1 MKNDRYNV
9 VYKLADAYYKKSK
22 AKNSILTC
30 AIAMSI
36 FLIYSV
42 FAIISGKMD
51 ADYLLYARNGGEIT
65 STYLENASK
74 EQYENIKELDYIQE
88 LGIKKYVG
96 YAKVNQMDEGI
107 VEYLD
112 KTGFEKLVKPAY
124 TEIHGKYPEKV
135 NEIMLPMRWLREYG
149 IDNPKIGMNIIM
161 QIRNKE
167 TGEEYENKAMVLSGY
182 YTDHVDSGINVP
194 IAYVSYKYLNERK
207 MDIFPVDE
215 IMLLQSNLYNAFSI
229 EQQLYQDIEM
239 LDDQQQFI
247 GQNTL
252 ARQSMEDLF
261 GTYLVMVCCILIILI
276 SAFLLIYNVV
286 NISVRREIRQY
297 GLLKTLG
304 CSLKKIK
311 KVVRLQTEKILFCGV
326 ITGGILGVG
335 AVRILLR
342 GTLERLFLKGK
353 GEADSVSTFY
363 LGYLLLAVGIVSLTT
378 IFATNLAVKK
388 IVRLSAVESMR
399 YSEYSRC
406 ISAHHTHPT
415 HPTKGTSILWMA
427 WRNVKRIP
435 TKFIISIFSLCIGY
449 TAALG
454 ALVITVGTDTT
465 NNILKNPDF
474 KISSVIEMHMI
485 SEYIPKEYTDQT
497 PVIPENEIEVIKAI
511 EGIEK
516 VNLSKG
522 GFAVIH
528 PQEDKALSPKMKASM
543 GNSREEFA
551 TLQIVDQKYIK
562 ELEKYV
568 QKYKMPA
575 DIETLKKGEGVIL
588 LHHHELSP
596 VLEQEVKKI
605 QGSNISFYTLDSY
618 GKKGNEKIKL
628 GEMKC
633 VGYMDLKN
641 KHFPNLQ
648 MTTNGTNIVYFI
660 ISQKGFEKLG
670 MDEKYF
676 AISLKVDPVKEP
688 VIKQNVEKLVQ
699 NVNKKSQ
706 EWNQLLLYSNSEL
719 LASAQNYI
727 KVTNLILGTLG
738 IILLAIGIMNYWNTI
753 ITGIQTRKHELV
765 MMESIGMTG
774 KQLRILLIAE
784 GIWHWGIV
792 ILLVG
797 TVGYGILWLMGKSIK
812 KELVYFRFYFPWKLF
827 LILAIVLLIVTILIA
842 ELIYYETKKGSIAE
856 RLRLDVE

>member
-22 AKNSILTC
+22 AKNRILTC

-74 EQYENIKELDYIQE
+74 KQYESIKGLAYIQE
-88 LGIKKYVG
+88 LGIKKYIG
-96 YAKVNQMDEGI
+96 YAKVNKTDDGI

-112 KTGFEKLVKPAY
+112 KTGFEKLVMPAY
-124 TEIHGKYPEKV
+124 GEIHGKYPEKV
-135 NEIMLPMRWLREYG
+135 NEIMLPIRWLKEYG
-149 IDNPKIGMNIIM
+149 IDNPKIGMGITM
-161 QIRNKE
+161 QIQNKE
-167 TGEEYENKAMVLSGY
+167 TGDEYENKAMILSGY
-182 YTDHVDSGINVP
+182 YTDYVDPGINAP
-194 IAYVSYKYLNERK
+194 IAYVSYEYLNEQK

-215 IMLLQSNLYNAFSI
+215 IMLLQSNLYDAFSI
-229 EQQLYQDIEM
+229 EEQLYQDVEM
-239 LDDQQQFI
+239 LDEQQQFI

-252 ARQSMEDLF
+252 ARQSVQDLF
-261 GTYLVMVCCILIILI
+261 GSYLVMVCCILVIMI

-286 NISVRREIRQY
+286 NISIRKEIRQY

-304 CSLKKIK
+304 CSLKQLKKI
-311 KVVRLQTEKILFCGV
+311 VRLQTKKMLLRGV
-326 ITGGILGVG
+326 IIGGILGLGLVG
-335 AVRILLR
+335 IFLR
-342 GTLERLFLKGK
+342 GTLEKLFLKGK
-353 GEADSVSTFY
+353 GAADSVTAFY
-363 LGYLLLAVGIVSLTT
+363 WGYLLLAIGIVSLTT

-388 IVRLSAVESMR
+388 IMHLSAIESIR
-399 YSEYSRC
+399 YSEYGNR
-406 ISAHHTHPT
+406 IFVKHTHS
-415 HPTKGTSILWMA
+415 TKRTSILWMA

-435 TKFIISIFSLCIGY
+435 TKFIISIVSLFIGY
-449 TAALG
+449 TATLG

-474 KISSVIEMHMI
+474 KISSIIEMHMI

-497 PVIPENEIEVIKAI
+497 PVIPKSEIKAI
-511 EGIEK
+511 KAIDGIET

-528 PQEDKALSPKMKASM
+528 PQEDRALSPKMKA
-543 GNSREEFA
+543 GGGESRKEFA
-551 TLQIVDQKYIK
+551 TLQIVDQKYIE
-562 ELEKYV
+562 ELEQYV
-568 QKYKMPA
+568 QKYKISA
-575 DIETLKKGEGVIL
+575 DIESLKKGEGVIL

-596 VLEQEVKKI
+596 VLEQEAEKA
-605 QGSNISFYTLDSY
+605 QGSNISFYTLESY
-618 GKKGNEKIKL
+618 GEKSNEKVKL

-633 VGYMDLKN
+633 AGYMDMKN

-660 ISQKGFEKLG
+660 ISQEGFEKLG

-676 AISLKVDPVKEP
+676 AISLNVNPVKEP

-699 NVNKKSQ
+699 NINKKSQ
-706 EWNQLLLYSNSEL
+706 EWNQLLLYSNSDL

-774 KQLRILLIAE
+774 KQLKTLLIAE

-792 ILLVG
+792 IFLVG

-812 KELVYFRFYFPWKLF
+812 EELAYFRFYYPWGLF
-827 LILAIVLLIVTILIA
+827 LILAIVLLGVTILIA
-842 ELIYYETKKGSIAE
+842 ELIYNETKKGSIAE
-856 RLRLDVE
+856 RLRIDTE